1 MEKAEI
7 KTDFIKL
14 DSLLKF
20 AGLTGT
26 GGEAKYVISEGMV
39 KVNGEVCTLRGKKI
53 RPGDRVE
60 FAGTEIEEI
69 ILLMMIEGRF
79 SDISSHKIYSGK
91 DH

>member
-60 FAGTEIEEI
+60 FAGTEIEVAAAE
-69 ILLMMIEGRF
+69 
-79 SDISSHKIYSGK
+79 
-91 DH
+91 